1 MKRIKFTAILA
12 LGVVLALSS
21 CSKKEQAASTAS
33 SANEKIKVKLT
44 DVKLQDVEQNVTFT
58 ASVEPEVKNNI
69 APAAPGRIRKI
80 FVEVGDR
87 VTKGQKLAQMDA
99 ANLSNSETQIE
110 NLRKSYKR
118 VSELF
123 AVGGASQQDLD
134 NAKLQLDVA
143 ETNLRNLNENTSLI
157 SPLSGIVTAR
167 NYDEGDLY
175 SGQMAILTVMQI
187 NPVKLIV
194 NVSESYYSRIRTGMS
209 VDIAVD
215 VIEGERF
222 QGKVSL
228 IYPTIDERTRTFGV
242 EVKISNPNNKIR
254 PGMFARAIMNFGTMK
269 HVVVPDNSII
279 KQSGSGERFVYVY
292 QDGKVTYK
300 KVELGQ
306 RLGENYELIS
316 GLTGTEQIVVAGQ
329 SRLVDGSEVEVVK

>member
-33 SANEKIKVKLT
+33 SDNEKIKVKLT

-87 VTKGQKLAQMDA
+87 VAKGQKLAQMDA

-194 NVSESYYSRIRTGMS
+194 NVSESYYSRVRTGMS

-254 PGMFARAIMNFGTMK
+254 PGMFARATMNFGTMK
-269 HVVVPDNSII
+269 HVVVPDNSIV